1 MLREAARHTLQAIA
15 ARGQTR
21 VRVTAQGPTAPH
33 QSVAPPGGP
42 TVPRLLFCSNDY
54 LGLAAHPALVQALVD
69 GAQSHGVGSGASHLV
84 SGHHRAHEELEAM
97 LARWFEPW
105 IEQPRALG
113 FSTGYMANL
122 AVVTGLAALAP
133 RDEVALFSDALNHAS
148 LIDACRLSKCTVH
161 RYPHL
166 DMAELKAQLQ
176 SSPARVKLI
185 ISDGVFSM
193 DGDLAPVQTLL
204 TLAREHDAWL
214 VLDDAHGFGVV
225 GDAGR
230 GTVEALVSPPEA
242 TDRLILV
249 GTLGKAAGAAG
260 AFVVAHD
267 ELLEALLQ
275 TARPYIYT
283 TASPPALALAV
294 QASLRLIESAEG
306 SRRRAH
312 LRQLLWRW
320 REGVSALLER
330 HPGRGWRLLP
340 SETPIQALVVGSN
353 EAAVAVSRH
362 LETLGLRV
370 PAIRPPTVPAGTA
383 RLRIT
388 FSAAHSE
395 RDVEILLEALE
406 EALDS

>member
-1 MLREAARHTLQAIA
+1 
-15 ARGQTR
+15 
-21 VRVTAQGPTAPH
+21 
-33 QSVAPPGGP
+33 
-42 TVPRLLFCSNDY
+42 
-54 LGLAAHPALVQALVD
+54 
-69 GAQSHGVGSGASHLV
+69 
-84 SGHHRAHEELEAM
+84 M

-306 SRRRAH
+306 CRRRAH

-395 RDVEILLEALE
+395 RDVETLLEALE